1 MAQLARIG
9 AVVDW
14 RWSLKKDLWGTNK
27 ESKKKDE
34 DNEEVSEDGPKES
47 QGEVKKETLLS
58 TSY

>member
-1 MAQLARIG
+1 
-9 AVVDW
+9 
-14 RWSLKKDLWGTNK
+14 LKKDLWGTNK